1 MVLTMDFQLIQNI
14 AHGNNKHIEFENDHG
29 PIHAHIVHRLIE
41 STSWRMHA
49 SVVIV
54 SNIGRCE

>member
-1 MVLTMDFQLIQNI
+1 MDFQLIPENI
-14 AHGNNKHIEFENDHG
+14 AYGNIKHIEFENDHG

-49 SVVIV
+49 SVVV